1 MVEHHHRSTDT
12 IPASVSTDDCYSSGP
27 NLETL
32 KAMGV
37 EYVSFSGAKGRA
49 VLGEETWQLPE
60 YEQLRNDRSAV
71 ESTIFT
77 FKHKCHMRRFCRHG
91 LEGARKDLSEAVLA
105 YNLWRIAY
113 VRTRKR
119 QEGVPVP
126 RVA

>member
-1 MVEHHHRSTDT
+1 
-12 IPASVSTDDCYSSGP
+12 
-27 NLETL
+27 
-32 KAMGV
+32 MGV
-37 EYVSFSGAKGRA
+37 EHVSFSGAKGRA
-49 VLGEETWQLPE
+49 VLGEETWHLPE

-91 LEGARKDLSEAVLA
+91 LEGVKKDLSEAVLA

-119 QEGVPVP
+119 QEDKPVP
-126 RVA
+126 KVA